1 MTNAKILQL
10 TNSAIGAVAADV
22 NLPLGVITAIYPFD
36 TNNCYPT
43 YTITSSTSDTLS
55 VNKSG
60 TYKVVYS
67 LSGIAGAAGD
77 VVVTMKVNG
86 VAKYAVSATATANG
100 TVNLT
105 LPYELYVPCNC
116 AAAPINV
123 PAAIQFENSGVALTG
138 GTSNLIVSKEF

>member
-36 TNNCYPT
+36 TNNCCPT

-55 VNKSG
+55 INKSG
-60 TYKVVYS
+60 TYKIVYS
-67 LSGIAGAAGD
+67 VSGIAEAAGD
-77 VVVTMKVNG
+77 VIVTMKSNG
-86 VAKYAVSATATANG
+86 VSKYAVSATATAGG
-100 TVNLT
+100 TINLT

-116 AAAPINV
+116 ASAPINV

>member
-22 NLPLGVITAIYPFD
+22 NLPLGVTTAIYPFD
-36 TNNCYPT
+36 TNNCCPT
-43 YTITSSTSDTLS
+43 YSITSSTSDTLS

-60 TYKVVYS
+60 TYRVIYS
-67 LSGIAGAAGD
+67 LSGIAGDAGD

-86 VAKYAVSATATANG
+86 VAKYAVSATATADG

>member
-55 VNKSG
+55 INKSG

-77 VVVTMKVNG
+77 VVVTMKSNG
-86 VAKYAVSATATANG
+86 VSKYAVSATATADG

-116 AAAPINV
+116 ASAPINV

>member
-22 NLPLGVITAIYPFD
+22 NLPLGVTTAIYPFD
-36 TNNCYPT
+36 TNNCCPT
-43 YTITSSTSDTLS
+43 YSITSSTSDTLS

-60 TYKVVYS
+60 TYKIVYS

-86 VAKYAVSATATANG
+86 VAKYAVSATATADG

-123 PAAIQFENSGVALTG
+123 PAAIQFENSGIALTG

>member
-10 TNSAIGAVAADV
+10 SNSAIGAVATDV
-22 NLPLGVITAIYPFD
+22 NLPLGVTTAIYPFD

-43 YTITSSTSDTLS
+43 YTIVSSTSDTLS
-55 VNKSG
+55 INKSG
-60 TYKVVYS
+60 TYRIVYS
-67 LSGIAGAAGD
+67 LSGVAGAAGEVT
-77 VVVTMKVNG
+77 VVMNVNG
-86 VAKYAVSATATANG
+86 VAKYAVSATATADG

-123 PAAIQFENSGVALTG
+123 PAAIQFENTGVALTG

>member
-22 NLPLGVITAIYPFD
+22 NLPLGVTTAIYPFD
-36 TNNCYPT
+36 TNNCCPT
-43 YTITSSTSDTLS
+43 YSITSSTSDTLS

-86 VAKYAVSATATANG
+86 VAKYAVSATATADG

>member
-55 VNKSG
+55 INKSG
-60 TYKVVYS
+60 TYKITYS

-86 VAKYAVSATATANG
+86 VAKYAVIATATAGG

-123 PAAIQFENSGVALTG
+123 PAAI
-138 GTSNLIVSKEF
+138 

>member
-1 MTNAKILQL
+1 MTSAKILQL
-10 TNSAIGAVAADV
+10 TNSAIGAVAADA

-36 TNNCYPT
+36 TSNCCPT

-55 VNKSG
+55 INKSG

-67 LSGIAGAAGD
+67 LSGIAGGAGD
-77 VVVTMKVNG
+77 VVVTMNVNG
-86 VAKYAVSATATANG
+86 VAKYAVSATAAAAG

-123 PAAIQFENSGVALTG
+123 PAAIQFENSGIALTG